1 MHISVFLPSIG
12 VWAVPHTEGGREG
25 GREGGEGKD
34 GRDGEC
40 CLQTPM
46 SKNGIWQEY

>member
-1 MHISVFLPSIG
+1 MHISVFLPGIG
-12 VWAVPHTEGGREG
+12 VWAVSHTEGGREG
-25 GREGGEGKD
+25 RKEKD
-34 GRDGEC
+34 GRDGGC